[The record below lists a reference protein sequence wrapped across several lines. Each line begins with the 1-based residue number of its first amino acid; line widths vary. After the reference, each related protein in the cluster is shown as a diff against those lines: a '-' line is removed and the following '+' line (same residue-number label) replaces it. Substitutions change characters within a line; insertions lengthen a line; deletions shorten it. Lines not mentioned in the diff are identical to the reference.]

1 MHELSIAE
9 QIVDIAR
16 EYSERENVS
25 SVREI
30 ELEIGTLSGI
40 EIDALTFALD
50 VVTKQTVLD
59 GAKVTI
65 IDVPAVARCE
75 ACGAEFLLEDFF
87 APCTECGEFRNTPI
101 RGQELRVK
109 SLIVNE

>member
-16 EYSERENVS
+16 DYASREDVTA
-25 SVREI
+25 VREI

-40 EIDALTFALD
+40 EIDALTFAMD
-50 VVTKQTVLD
+50 VVTKSTVLD

-65 IDVPAVARCE
+65 IDVPAAARCE
-75 ACGAEFLLEDFF
+75 DCGEEFLLEDFY
-87 APCTECGEFRNTPI
+87 APCTACGGFRNTPI

-109 SLIVNE
+109 SLIVED